1 VTRLSQLQ
9 GPHTYVFHVPAQAT
23 AATEDVWSVFVA
35 PFDCVVTGATWVPN
49 AAVTANASHNVALQV
64 KNGSTVVASRSYAA
78 TNSVANTKEAMT
90 LAAAVADRYLDAGD
104 TVDVKRAATGNGLA
118 TPTGVIV
125 LTVQV
130 R

>member
-9 GPHTYVFHVPAQAT
+9 GPLTYAFHIPAQAT
-23 AATEDVWSVFVA
+23 AGTEDVWSVFVA

-49 AAVTANASHNVALQV
+49 AAVTADGTNYVTLQV
-64 KNGSTVVASRSYAA
+64 KNGATVVASRAYSA

-90 LAAAVADRYLDAGD
+90 LAATTTDRNIDSGD
-104 TVDVKRAATGNGLA
+104 TVDVKRAKTGTGLA